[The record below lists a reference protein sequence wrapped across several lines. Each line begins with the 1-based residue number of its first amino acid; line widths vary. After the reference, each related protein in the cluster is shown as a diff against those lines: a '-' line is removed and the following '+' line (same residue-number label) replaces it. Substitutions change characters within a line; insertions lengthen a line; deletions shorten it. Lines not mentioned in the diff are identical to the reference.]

1 MKKII
6 ALLLCVL
13 MVLGMA
19 ACANTTTD
27 AATNSDSTADTAK
40 TDTADTTSADT
51 AEDNTA
57 SDDVV
62 TITYSYWG
70 TPDEAASVQAVADK
84 FHEEYPNIKVEVM
97 AIPNEEY
104 VTKLNTMAT
113 AGELPDCGIMNESG
127 VLDFASDG
135 LLYDI
140 SDMYAGAESMPL
152 DSITFKADGAP
163 VAYSAAN
170 EVLSLYYNKDM
181 FDAAGLEYPSA
192 TEAMS
197 WDEFVELS
205 KKLTLDANGNNALSA
220 DFDKDNIVQYGCV
233 VDNWTWQLEVWA
245 LSNGG
250 RWFTEDGSACT
261 INDPKV
267 IESIQKVA
275 DLTLVENCMPYNAGL
290 EDNGMQRSLLTGT
303 VAMATAGAWNV
314 GTCLNT
320 AREEGLNYGVARLP
334 KMEREVTICT
344 GGPQVVFSQTKH
356 PEEAM
361 TFIKWYMQEE
371 NSWDSLIATGIWMPI
386 LEKYYT
392 DEELTNK
399 WIDNP
404 NFPDHDEY
412 KGAVVDYA
420 MECAESTCWYYIPHT
435 TEFIELLRTVLGP
448 VWTGEQTAEQAI
460 TENYD
465 ALNAVFQGE

>member
-6 ALLLCVL
+6 ALLLCLL
-13 MVLGMA
+13 MIVGMV
-19 ACANTTTD
+19 ACATNTDNNDQTDGSQDTTP
-27 AATNSDSTADTAK
+27 ATENSDSSDDTNGN
-40 TDTADTTSADT
+40 DG
-51 AEDNTA
+51 
-57 SDDVV
+57 DVV

-140 SDMYAGAESMPL
+140 SAMYEGADSMPL
-152 DSITFKADGAP
+152 DSITFKSEGKP

-181 FDAAGLEYPSA
+181 FDAAGLDYPSA
-192 TEAMS
+192 TEAMT
-197 WDEFVELS
+197 WDEFVTLA
-205 KKLTLDANGNNALSA
+205 KTLTLDA
-220 DFDKDNIVQYGCV
+220 
-233 VDNWTWQLEVWA
+233 
-245 LSNGG
+245 
-250 RWFTEDGSACT
+250 
-261 INDPKV
+261 
-267 IESIQKVA
+267 
-275 DLTLVENCMPYNAGL
+275 
-290 EDNGMQRSLLTGT
+290 NGMQRSLLTGT

-314 GTCLNT
+314 GTCLAT
-320 AREEGLNYGVARLP
+320 ARDEGLNYGVARLP
-334 KMEREVTICT
+334 KMVNEVTICT

-361 TFIKWYMQEE
+361 TFIKWYMKEE

-386 LEKYYT
+386 LEEYYT
-392 DEELTNK
+392 DETLTNK

-420 MECAESTCWYYIPHT
+420 RDCAESTCWYYIPHT

-465 ALNAVFQGE
+465 ALNAVFMGE